1 MSDILIN
8 GITYS
13 GINSVQIPL
22 ASGDGNA
29 TYSEGGGGGNAV
41 QIGSAT
47 PVPNLL
53 NLFHVLETGACVT
66 GEFMAVKWV
75 STDEQLLFD
84 SGLETLNGFAI
95 IDADTDH
102 TTPANSGGAGTS
114 SVAITFLKD
123 GVMQAGSIGLTAA
136 GGAISY
142 LTSGSPNAQL
152 MLNTS
157 SFTSAR
163 VDGGKLYVTPK
174 YTNNANY
181 NGFYPDHKYIWVAW

>member
-8 GITYS
+8 GITYN

-47 PVPNLL
+47 PAPNLL
-53 NLFHVLETGACVT
+53 NLFHALETGACVK
-66 GEFMAVKWV
+66 GEFTAVKWA

-84 SGLETLNGFAI
+84 SGLETLNGFMLVN
-95 IDADTDH
+95 ADNDFTV
-102 TTPANSGGAGTS
+102 AQSSGGGGSLAHA
-114 SVAITFLKD
+114 VVFLAD
-123 GVMQAGSIGLTAA
+123 GVPQKGSFGISMTGAGQNGYFETLHSYINGSSI
-136 GGAISY
+136 
-142 LTSGSPNAQL
+142 
-152 MLNTS
+152 
-157 SFTSAR
+157 TSAR

-174 YTNNANY
+174 YANNANY